1 MPGKEVVVAHRLS
14 MDRSAT
20 AGAPLPPADDYV
32 FQKAGAAVDRARPRR
47 PLRACRRTCP
57 WGMRMRL
64 CAPFCASRA
73 PGREGGQQRQRSG
86 HGSC

>member
-32 FQKAGAAVDRARPRR
+32 FQKAGAAVDRAAPPPFPRLPPNLSGR
-47 PLRACRRTCP
+47 HAHAIVCALLCIVRA
-57 WGMRMRL
+57 L
-64 CAPFCASRA
+64 S
-73 PGREGGQQRQRSG
+73 
-86 HGSC
+86 